1 MFKIIKKREMPGAA
15 SFAVRMAEWCR
26 RLYL

>member
-1 MFKIIKKREMPGAA
+1 MFKIIKKREMPGVA
-15 SFAVRMAEWCR
+15 SSAVRMAEWCR